1 MARSM
6 QSCTMKIKKLHVTC
20 CEGLEGSNKQVEIS
34 QIHRR
39 VAFQFGGSPQ

>member
-6 QSCTMKIKKLHVTC
+6 QSCTMKLKKLHVTC

-34 QIHRR
+34 QTHG
-39 VAFQFGGSPQ
+39 VAFQFGGSP